1 MLAEQAEKE
10 RLRVLAEQAEKERL
24 RVLEVQRLFMLEL
37 ERLRLVELERL
48 RLVELEKLRQ
58 IEFERLRVLAE
69 EAERERSKTHA
80 FNSAGTL
87 SGSGG
92 SNIKRSSSC
101 RRIGKITF
109 EGCETD
115 KSIDSSKTDELTS
128 DSDGTRGAES
138 TSTTKTPFPYLR
150 RKSFA
155 GHEARKKLSLTP
167 EKVFYPCD
175 RNPGFPFPYMSHSHN
190 VKKK

>member
-1 MLAEQAEKE
+1 MTG
-10 RLRVLAEQAEKERL
+10 
-24 RVLEVQRLFMLEL
+24 VQTCALPILFMLEL
-37 ERLRLVELERL
+37 ERLRLVELERFRLFELERL
-48 RLVELEKLRQ
+48 RLIELD
-58 IEFERLRVLAE
+58 RLRVLAE
-69 EAERERSKTHA
+69 EAAALAAVERERSKTHA

-115 KSIDSSKTDELTS
+115 KSIDSSRTDELTT
-128 DSDGTRGAES
+128 DSDGTRGAE
-138 TSTTKTPFPYLR
+138 TTTKAPFPYLR
-150 RKSFA
+150 RKSFG